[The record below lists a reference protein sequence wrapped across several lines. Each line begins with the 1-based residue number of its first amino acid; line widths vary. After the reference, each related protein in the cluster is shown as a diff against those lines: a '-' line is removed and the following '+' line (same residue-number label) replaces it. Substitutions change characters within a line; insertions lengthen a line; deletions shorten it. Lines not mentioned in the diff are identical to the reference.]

1 MTSLNQ
7 PAYGS
12 PGGLASHWHA
22 DPSSSSGHLCYHS
35 FDIALLEADTA
46 SQQIPH

>member
-1 MTSLNQ
+1 MTSLNP

-12 PGGLASHWHA
+12 PGDLASYWYA
-22 DPSSSSGHLCYHS
+22 DPSGSSGHLCYHS

-46 SQQIPH
+46 SPKIPR